1 MQVFYGTTLG
11 LIKISICLF
20 LLRIFSAANH
30 FRMYAWIVIAFTTAW
45 SILVILTAF
54 ILCQPFAFSWDST
67 IPGGKCSD
75 QTAWFIAIGV
85 LDLTVDLMILVLPMP
100 IIWKLQLPVGNRI
113 ALLGIFCV
121 GVL

>member
-1 MQVFYGTTLG
+1 MQVFYATTLG

-20 LLRIFSAANH
+20 LMRIFSAANR
-30 FRMYAWIVIAFTTAW
+30 FRMYAWIVIASATAW

-54 ILCQPFAFSWDST
+54 VLCTPFAFSWDNT
-67 IPGGKCSD
+67 IPGGKCAD

-100 IIWKLQLPVGNRI
+100 VIWKLQLPVGNRI